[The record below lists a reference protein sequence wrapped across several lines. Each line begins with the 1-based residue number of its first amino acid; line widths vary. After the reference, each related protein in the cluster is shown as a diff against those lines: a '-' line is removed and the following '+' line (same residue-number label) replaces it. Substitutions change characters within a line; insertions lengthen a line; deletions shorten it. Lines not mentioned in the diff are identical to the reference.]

1 MVHSPTSVGGFLTK
15 GDCPVQQILLPE
27 IDRERTQAAVEAALE
42 KYRIFEFLS
51 FEKEEE
57 KGD

>member
-1 MVHSPTSVGGFLTK
+1 M
-15 GDCPVQQILLPE
+15 QQILLPE

-42 KYRIFEFLS
+42 KYRIFEVLS